1 MNVRSTIV
9 PKQRVSLG
17 PASPFARFTDRWAV
31 RLTTYK
37 RDGTP
42 VGTAVNL
49 AVAGDKAYFRTYE
62 ETWKFKRLAR
72 DPRVEVAPST
82 IRGKSTGPSMR
93 ARARLLDGTE
103 DQRASALIE
112 AKHPVFQGVL
122 VRLVHRIAGYHTRHF
137 ELEASE
143 VRMHPRAVV
152 TPSS

>member
-1 MNVRSTIV
+1 MSH
-9 PKQRVSLG
+9 G
-17 PASPFARFTDRWAV
+17 PASPFAQFAHQWAV

-72 DPRVEVAPST
+72 DQKVEVAPST
-82 IRGKSTGPSMR
+82 IRGTASGPSIR
-93 ARARLLDGTE
+93 ARARLLEGAE
-103 DQRASALIE
+103 DERASALVD
-112 AKHPVFQGVL
+112 AKHRVFQGIL

-137 ELEASE
+137 ELEASRADV
-143 VRMHPRAVV
+143 VR
-152 TPSS
+152 PSERTAQLEPVAIG